1 MGNTKCL
8 QLMREH
14 TCHTEGTAEQG
25 RCKRPHSTE
34 KTDKELLGSESG
46 EEESKLGALGFPL
59 KEIKM
64 F

>member
-1 MGNTKCL
+1 
-8 QLMREH
+8 MRER
-14 TCHTEGTAEQG
+14 TRHTEGTAEQG

-34 KTDKELLGSESG
+34 KTGKELLGSKSG
-46 EEESKLGALGFPL
+46 EEESKLCVLEFPL